1 MELANAMQEHVA
13 GGGELGDTW
22 RESVDALLLL
32 LHPMAP
38 HVTEELWERTGHAGL
53 CADAAWPAYNPA
65 AAADPTITLV
75 VQVGGKVRDRLELP
89 AGLREADA
97 REAALRS
104 EKVGRAL
111 DGKPPRQVV
120 YVPDRLINLVP

>member
-1 MELANAMQEHVA
+1 M
-13 GGGELGDTW
+13 
-22 RESVDALLLL
+22 
-32 LHPMAP
+32 
-38 HVTEELWERTGHAGL
+38 
-53 CADAAWPAYNPA
+53 
-65 AAADPTITLV
+65 
-75 VQVGGKVRDRLELP
+75 RDRLELP
-89 AGLREADA
+89 AGLPEADA